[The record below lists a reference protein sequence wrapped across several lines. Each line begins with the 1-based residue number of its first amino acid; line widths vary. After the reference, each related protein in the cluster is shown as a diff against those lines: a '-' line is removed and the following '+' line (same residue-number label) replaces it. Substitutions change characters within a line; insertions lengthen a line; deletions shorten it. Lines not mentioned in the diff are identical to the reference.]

1 MANAR
6 KGGAKYDYL
15 LKLLLIGDSGEFVE
29 WAKWACI
36 TYDWPTVSPRL
47 AYRVTYDWSTVLPCD
62 RFPVKAQLTSLP
74 SLDILFRC
82 GQVVPAFAIH
92 R

>member
-29 WAKWACI
+29 WAKWAPMI
-36 TYDWPTVSPRL
+36 GPLYHHDWPTVLPMIGLPYYLATGSP
-47 AYRVTYDWSTVLPCD
+47 
-62 RFPVKAQLTSLP
+62 
-74 SLDILFRC
+74 
-82 GQVVPAFAIH
+82 
-92 R
+92 